1 LGPPGVGKST
11 IAKQLADHY
20 KIHHIHAKDVITQ
33 AIDNLNKLAKRAEQE
48 GEKPPDE
55 DGGAAEEEEEEEPD
69 ELPDLADLEAINE
82 QMEANS
88 GRLDDNFVVK
98 FFRERLLSK
107 PCQNQGFI
115 LDGFP
120 KTREQA
126 MTLFERN

>member
-1 LGPPGVGKST
+1 MGPPGVGKST

-48 GEKPPDE
+48 AEKPPDE
-55 DGGAAEEEEEEEPD
+55 EGGGAEEEEEEEPD

-120 KTREQA
+120 KTRDQA
-126 MTLFERN
+126 ITLFERN